1 MHIKSAIT
9 MSMDVKCKT
18 LALILTLIVAL
29 SFLTLTVKPA
39 IAQNNTNPSVSILYP
54 TDGTVFNVSIEGA
67 TFQLLYRT
75 NDTLSWAG
83 YSIDGG
89 ANVTCTGNTT
99 DYNAFINDSYQFDFG
114 HPTLTLYAND
124 TAGNWAIPQTVT
136 YTVYFY
142 PDTYPA
148 PSSASPTPT
157 SATNQTAIPNSVDPT
172 STPTVPEIPYCIV
185 MFVPL
190 ILVAVVM
197 SLQKRFG
204 GSNSSSFSK
213 KR

>member
-39 IAQNNTNPSVSILYP
+39 IAQNNANPSVSILYP
-54 TDGTVFNVSIEGA
+54 TDSTVFNVSIEGA

-142 PDTYPA
+142 PDTYPHLLLL
-148 PSSASPTPT
+148 PQHRHQPQIKQQFQILLTQP
-157 SATNQTAIPNSVDPT
+157 QRPPFQK
-172 STPTVPEIPYCIV
+172 Y
-185 MFVPL
+185 L
-190 ILVAVVM
+190 IA
-197 SLQKRFG
+197 
-204 GSNSSSFSK
+204 
-213 KR
+213 